1 MFTVYIMRSI
11 FVIYIGVAGLK
22 PKSVIY
28 NHFIPSFSAALLF
41 AAGALWLLLAFAIE
55 HFEQDNSEKIECSVS
70 AYCDSETTPSQKCV
84 SIRSTKI
91 PSYSSTRRFES
102 VVPAPFLFL
111 SVKKNILRCR
121 NCGKNHPCHA
131 GCCEPCKLCQSRTNW
146 TVCLTDFLQIF
157 ISFNFSGE
165 KNAYSNAGN
174 GRIGDIHLRHEDNE

>member
-28 NHFIPSFSAALLF
+28 NHFLPSFSAALLF

-55 HFEQDNSEKIECSVS
+55 HFEQDNSEKIECTVS
-70 AYCDSETTPSQKCV
+70 AHCDSETTPSQKCV

-111 SVKKNILRCR
+111 SVKKTS
-121 NCGKNHPCHA
+121 CGAVIAAKITPVTQVVANPANYVRA
-131 GCCEPCKLCQSRTNW
+131 GP
-146 TVCLTDFLQIF
+146 
-157 ISFNFSGE
+157 
-165 KNAYSNAGN
+165 
-174 GRIGDIHLRHEDNE
+174 IGQYV